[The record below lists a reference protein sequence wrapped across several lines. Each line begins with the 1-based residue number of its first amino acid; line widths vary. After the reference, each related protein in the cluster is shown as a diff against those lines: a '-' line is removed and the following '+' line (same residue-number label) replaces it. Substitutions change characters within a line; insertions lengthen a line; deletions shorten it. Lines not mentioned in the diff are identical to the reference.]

1 MGNTSGYISLISLR
15 EFSII
20 YEENRFSFFM
30 DRPEVITFNGYFR
43 NNSLSDIKK
52 CCKGSTA
59 SE

>member
-1 MGNTSGYISLISLR
+1 
-15 EFSII
+15 
-20 YEENRFSFFM
+20 M